1 MFSGCSELAVHDGPD
16 SHITSR
22 FTQIS
27 LFGTRV
33 ATSGTG
39 DCQSRKQAITPK
51 LRAVG
56 SPKRVILS
64 STAECSALTAPK
76 GSAPF
81 KCARF
86 VCARS
91 SWNSRA
97 DAQLQ
102 KLRLSDPS
110 SDWDESTDDGE
121 GNHNRRERSKRGKK
135 PRSGETAKL
144 TSKVLHPQIWPHSE
158 LRFLYVSKEVTYDN
172 LTLAEFAVGYASILR
187 LLKLSAPEQTA
198 RIEHFATLMYLATQF
213 PWRLVRS
220 LHAAALF
227 ETECGRLRWG
237 DSFSHLEARLLHG
250 PSNQSR
256 SSTATTPKP
265 AVQFCKAY
273 QSGKCSFTKDHFGLI
288 KNERK
293 WVQHICAK
301 CWLTKQDVQR
311 HRENSAECP
320 FTVSPPP
327 TSSPV
332 GPSNVWLAGASRVSS
347 DQTIF
352 PCSSLVPASCFPCS
366 TVPVSSCVCMRQFTN
381 SFSLRFFIGS
391 VRRSCSSSSF
401 RCFSSS
407 FVRLNWQG
415 CLRSSRSKCT
425 GVYQCFG
432 SSSSI
437 ARFQCPC
444 SGFRYRIQ

>member
-1 MFSGCSELAVHDGPD
+1 MSQRDRRAIPRVNYAALEAGRSPTALNTTLENARSADALNSPSTIVQIPTSQVASPEPVFLELESLRAALATAKAENEQLLRNSELRD
-16 SHITSR
+16 
-22 FTQIS
+22 
-27 LFGTRV
+27 L
-33 ATSGTG
+33 
-39 DCQSRKQAITPK
+39 QSE
-51 LRAVG
+51 
-56 SPKRVILS
+56 LS
-64 STAECSALTAPK
+64 SLQQQNALLRQRRKDPPPSNVPALSVQDLREIP
-76 GSAPF
+76 GLNA
-81 KCARF
+81 
-86 VCARS
+86 
-91 SWNSRA
+91 RA

-102 KLRLSDPS
+102 KLGLSDSS
-110 SDWDESTDDGE
+110 SDSDESADDGE

-135 PRSGETAKL
+135 LRSGKTAKL

-158 LRFLYVSKEVTYDN
+158 LSFLYVSKEVTYDN
-172 LTLAEFAVGYASILR
+172 LTLAEFAAGYASILR
-187 LLKLSAPEQTA
+187 LPKLSAPERTA

-213 PWRLVRS
+213 PWPLVRS

-227 ETECGRLRWG
+227 EIECGRLRWG

-250 PSNQSR
+250 PSNPSR

-332 GPSNVWLAGASRVSS
+332 GPSNV
-347 DQTIF
+347 
-352 PCSSLVPASCFPCS
+352 
-366 TVPVSSCVCMRQFTN
+366 
-381 SFSLRFFIGS
+381 
-391 VRRSCSSSSF
+391 
-401 RCFSSS
+401 
-407 FVRLNWQG
+407 
-415 CLRSSRSKCT
+415 
-425 GVYQCFG
+425 
-432 SSSSI
+432 
-437 ARFQCPC
+437 
-444 SGFRYRIQ
+444 

>member
-1 MFSGCSELAVHDGPD
+1 MSQRDRRAIPRVNYAALEAGRSPTALNTTLENARSADALNSPSTFVQIPTSQVASPEPVFLELESLRAALATAKAENEQLLRNSELRD
-16 SHITSR
+16 
-22 FTQIS
+22 
-27 LFGTRV
+27 L
-33 ATSGTG
+33 
-39 DCQSRKQAITPK
+39 QSE
-51 LRAVG
+51 
-56 SPKRVILS
+56 LS
-64 STAECSALTAPK
+64 SLQQQNALLRQRRKDPPPSNVPALSVQDLREIP
-76 GSAPF
+76 GLNA
-81 KCARF
+81 
-86 VCARS
+86 
-91 SWNSRA
+91 RA

-102 KLRLSDPS
+102 KLGLSDSS
-110 SDWDESTDDGE
+110 SDSDESADDGE

-135 PRSGETAKL
+135 LRSGKTAKL

-158 LRFLYVSKEVTYDN
+158 LSFLYVSKEVTYDN
-172 LTLAEFAVGYASILR
+172 LTLVEFAAGYASILR
-187 LLKLSAPEQTA
+187 LPKLSALERTA

-213 PWRLVRS
+213 PWPLVRS

-227 ETECGRLRWG
+227 EIECGRLRWG

-320 FTVSPPP
+320 FTVSSPP

-332 GPSNVWLAGASRVSS
+332 GPSNV
-347 DQTIF
+347 F
-352 PCSSLVPASCFPCS
+352 SCG
-366 TVPVSSCVCMRQFTN
+366 
-381 SFSLRFFIGS
+381 SFS
-391 VRRSCSSSSF
+391 
-401 RCFSSS
+401 
-407 FVRLNWQG
+407 
-415 CLRSSRSKCT
+415 
-425 GVYQCFG
+425 
-432 SSSSI
+432 SI
-437 ARFQCPC
+437 L
-444 SGFRYRIQ
+444 